1 MSKFGVSQAKES
13 ELARRMEACGLREA
27 DLTESFTRASGP
39 GGQHVNKT
47 QTGVHLVHPASGLE
61 VKMTKERSQAL
72 NRFFARRR
80 LCELLEAQVMGD
92 ASPEAKRIA
101 KLRKQK
107 DRRRRRGGTPG
118 KSDVDGA

>member
-1 MSKFGVSQAKES
+1 MSKFGVSQQKEV
-13 ELARRMEACGLREA
+13 ELLRRMDACGLREPE
-27 DLTESFTRASGP
+27 LEEHFIKASGP

-47 QTGVHLVHPASGLE
+47 QTGVLLVHRPSGLE

-80 LCELLEAQVMGD
+80 LCELLEGQQLGD

-107 DRRRRRGGTPG
+107 DRRRRRTSVG
-118 KSDVDGA
+118 D

>member
-1 MSKFGVSQAKES
+1 MA
-13 ELARRMEACGLREA
+13 ACGLAES
-27 DLTESFTRASGP
+27 DLEESFTRASGP

-47 QTGVHLVHPASGLE
+47 QTGVQLVHRPSGLE

-80 LCELLEAQVMGD
+80 LCELLEAAALGEE
-92 ASPEAKRIA
+92 SPEAKRIA

-107 DRRRRRGGTPG
+107 DRRRRRNAADT
-118 KSDVDGA
+118 

>member
-1 MSKFGVSQAKES
+1 MSKFGVTQSKEL
-13 ELARRMEACGLREA
+13 ELLRRMAACGLRET
-27 DLTESFTRASGP
+27 DLDESFVKGSGP

-47 QTGVHLVHPASGLE
+47 QTGVLLVHRAARLE

-80 LCELLEAQVMGD
+80 MCELLEAKQL
-92 ASPEAKRIA
+92 ANNSPEAKRVA

-107 DRRRRRGGTPG
+107 DRRRRRGA
-118 KSDVDGA
+118 DGA